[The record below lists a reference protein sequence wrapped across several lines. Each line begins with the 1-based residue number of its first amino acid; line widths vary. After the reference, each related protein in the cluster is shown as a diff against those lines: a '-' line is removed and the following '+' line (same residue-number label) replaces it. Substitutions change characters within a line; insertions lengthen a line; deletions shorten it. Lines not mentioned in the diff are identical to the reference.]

1 MERQHSHTAGSQ
13 DSSLGNREIRTRN
26 NFVHLIMNPLV
37 VVEGTGAK
45 ATIGLHANLGRFE
58 VLKGD

>member
-1 MERQHSHTAGSQ
+1 
-13 DSSLGNREIRTRN
+13 
-26 NFVHLIMNPLV
+26 MNPLV